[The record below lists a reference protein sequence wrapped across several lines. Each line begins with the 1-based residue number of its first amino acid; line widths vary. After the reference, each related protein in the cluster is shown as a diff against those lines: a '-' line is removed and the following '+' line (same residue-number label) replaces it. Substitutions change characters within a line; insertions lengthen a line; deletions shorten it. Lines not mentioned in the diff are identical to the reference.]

1 MTPGGCYCQHDSVN
15 RQKQKEHAVQTACPF
30 CVYQVFWLHLRPL
43 GGGVADKQQ
52 RDNIQQTGNG
62 RGQNHQRPDPAVKGG
77 ALGAQVGGRPLN
89 GLVVQQVQRQGRQA
103 GGNTAGDLCKR
114 GLHGEGDA
122 LGALA
127 GLPLHIVDAVA
138 EDGGLG
144 NGGGT
149 QGNTAQADHRHG
161 KPQILAL
168 KANKVRGNAR

>member
-1 MTPGGCYCQHDSVN
+1 MNCVLFLCVSSVL
-15 RQKQKEHAVQTACPF
+15 AVRRCPAGF
-30 CVYQVFWLHLRPL
+30 QLLLHLRPL

-77 ALGAQVGGRPLN
+77 TLGAQVGGRPLN

-103 GGNTAGDLCKR
+103 GGNTAGDLCKL

-138 EDGGLG
+138 EDGSLG
-144 NGGGT
+144 NGDGT

-168 KANKVRGNAR
+168 KANKVRDNAG